1 MKTTQFDI
9 NNNEGSKTTTK
20 TFNELTTMIA
30 LKNDQDDYNLTG
42 GTTRVPINMKFNT
55 LRSKLIRHILH
66 KYANYGHFKDF
77 K

>member
-1 MKTTQFDI
+1 
-9 NNNEGSKTTTK
+9 
-20 TFNELTTMIA
+20 MIA

-77 K
+77 KWSMQNKPVNRYQEGHCHQK